1 MNFNPQKNKRS
12 KDKKSKTYA
21 PPQSILTMVN
31 MEMGIAASSTTVN
44 PTNSSNQIQEQYD
57 LQEQDREFDW

>member
-1 MNFNPQKNKRS
+1 MNINLQKNKRS
-12 KDKKSKTYA
+12 EDKKSKNYA
-21 PPQSILTMVN
+21 PPQSIVTMVR
-31 MEMGIAASSTTVN
+31 MEMGIAASSTTVT